1 MVNTNR
7 ADMLLGVQN
16 SLKVRQLKAKRK
28 KQEKLLQ
35 ELQDLARDKYVLEQ
49 INLLKEP
56 VIGYKLSNENLLLVL
71 NSCLIFKKNNLTVN

>member
-16 SLKVRQLKAKRK
+16 SLRVRQLKAHRK

-35 ELQDLARDKYVLEQ
+35 ELQDIARDKYVLEQ

-56 VIGYKLSNENLLLVL
+56 VIGYILSNENLLLVL
-71 NSCLIFKKNNLTVN
+71 NSCLIFKKNNLTEY

>member
-71 NSCLIFKKNNLTVN
+71 NSCLIFKKNNLTEY

>member
-56 VIGYKLSNENLLLVL
+56 VIGYKLSDEHLVLVL

>member
-16 SLKVRQLKAKRK
+16 SLKVRRLKATRRN
-28 KQEKLLQ
+28 QEKLLK
-35 ELQDLARDKYVLEQ
+35 ELQDIARDKYVLQQ

-56 VIGYKLSNENLLLVL
+56 VIGYRLSNENLKIVL
-71 NSCLIFKKNNLTVN
+71 NSCSIFKKNNLTEY